1 MQISCTT
8 ALCNGQAA
16 QPDTPTYIIHSIDLR
31 SVGARLAPCSLVD
44 HDTTPSELF
53 RGRTHLGA
61 APHDPRLR
69 RRSVVD
75 RHQARLRAL
84 HVDDL
89 RDAGRHTLL
98 LTPKSGGAALPV
110 GWIDPSSRRAEL
122 LTLGAVVASSKGAL
136 GKELA
141 VPPREHA
148 RLVEVTEATL
158 RPYDIAVD
166 VVRRLTAPVPV
177 TRAAAS
183 GPRHTLPYGRRV
195 EVAPIAVGRLAIR
208 GGR

>member
-1 MQISCTT
+1 MTRHRASSSAAALTSGQRPTT
-8 ALCNGQAA
+8 HA
-16 QPDTPTYIIHSIDLR
+16 
-31 SVGARLAPCSLVD
+31 
-44 HDTTPSELF
+44 
-53 RGRTHLGA
+53 
-61 APHDPRLR
+61 
-69 RRSVVD
+69 SVVEAWSTATK
-75 RHQARLRAL
+75 RVFARFTLTTSEAP
-84 HVDDL
+84 D
-89 RDAGRHTLL
+89 DAGRHTLL